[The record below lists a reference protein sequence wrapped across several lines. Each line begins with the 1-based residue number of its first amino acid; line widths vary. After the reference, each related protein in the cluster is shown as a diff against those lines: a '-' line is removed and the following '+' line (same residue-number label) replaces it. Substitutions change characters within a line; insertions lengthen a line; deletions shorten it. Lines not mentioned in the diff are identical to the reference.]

1 MTHIVVASRETVATD
16 YLHST
21 YQSTGLD
28 GDVLI
33 GDIKAKNIHTTLI
46 GIISFSSSHSSSCKK
61 KGYFLK
67 KFSPFFS
74 SFQNVWVRT
83 NKIIQTS
90 DLYAKVTIDWDKST
104 DARIECCVD
113 EYMDDVSAFHNE
125 QHIINMLATS
135 HWSNKI
141 NKIIIKC
148 GEYDVCNTRTD
159 FTDILSYSIDP
170 PGCVDI
176 DDAIHYKQLNNAHHE
191 IGIHIAD
198 VTSYFPLNSVVWK
211 EMSNRVETVYY
222 PNAIHMYPPEF
233 STQIASLIEGKISR
247 SFSLIVTVDN
257 TYNIVRTKFC
267 RGLVKVKNMTY
278 DNANISNDI
287 NVKQLFNIAN
297 ELRKTL
303 LGKECVDSHELVE
316 TFMILANNE
325 AAKFIVKSD
334 LYKLNKLIGLIRV
347 QDGVNMT
354 QLPQGLLSDDIY
366 ERVKHLRAQ
375 RAMYKY
381 YSENTSNRHSGLNLD
396 MYTHFTSPIRR
407 YADVL
412 VHQTINAIIESSVDL
427 LPIISV
433 ETIFK
438 LNHYKNYYKK
448 CIIYNNEIELVSN
461 MKNSFEDME
470 CTIVDIYDNKCRVL
484 AEINGK
490 NFIFDV
496 DIFYKKIT
504 KAINT
509 EYTTTSI
516 TLSTDDSSQIITLT
530 IGSTVTIRVCYIPL
544 KLKKIKSYITVPDI
558 YDSLFI

>member
-1 MTHIVVASRETVATD
+1 MTHIVVASRETFTTD
-16 YLHST
+16 YLNSK
-21 YQSTGLD
+21 YQSKGLD

-33 GDIKAKNIHTTLI
+33 DKIRKKNIHTTLI
-46 GIISFSSSHSSSCKK
+46 GIINFSSSHSSSCKK
-61 KGYFLK
+61 KGFFLK
-67 KFSPFFS
+67 TFSPFFS

-83 NKIIQTS
+83 DKIIQTS
-90 DLYAKVTIDWDKST
+90 DLYAQVTIDWDKST

-113 EYMDDVSAFHNE
+113 EYMNNVSEFNNE
-125 QHIINMLATS
+125 PRIINMLATS

-148 GEYDVCNTRTD
+148 GEYDECKNRTD
-159 FTDILSYSIDP
+159 FTDVLAYSIDP

-176 DDAIHYKQLNNAHHE
+176 DDALHYKKLNNTHHE

-222 PNAIHMYPPEF
+222 PSAIHMYPPEF
-233 STQIASLIEGKISR
+233 STQIASLIEGKKSR

-257 TYNIVRTKFC
+257 NYNIVNTKFC

-278 DNANISNDI
+278 DNANISVDPNI
-287 NVKQLFNIAN
+287 KQLFNIAR

-303 LGKECVDSHELVE
+303 LGKECIDSHELVE

-334 LYKLNKLIGLIRV
+334 LYKLNKLIGLIRI
-347 QDGVNMT
+347 QDSDNMI
-354 QLPQGLLSDDIY
+354 QLPQGLLNDNVY
-366 ERVKHLRAQ
+366 ERVKHLRVQ

-381 YSENTSNRHSGLNLD
+381 YSKDASNRHFGLNLD
-396 MYTHFTSPIRR
+396 IYTHFTSPIRR
-407 YADVL
+407 YSDIL
-412 VHQTINAIIESSVDL
+412 VHQTINAIIESNVDL
-427 LPIISV
+427 LPVITI

-438 LNHYKNYYKK
+438 LNYYKNYYKK
-448 CIIYNNEIELVSN
+448 CIIYNNEIELASN

-484 AEINGK
+484 AESYGK
-490 NFIFDV
+490 KFIFDV
-496 DIFYKKIT
+496 DIFYKKIAN
-504 KAINT
+504 AINT

-516 TLSTDDSSQIITLT
+516 TLSTEHSSQIISLT
-530 IGSTVTIRVCYIPL
+530 IGSNVTIRVCYIPL
-544 KLKKIKSYITVPDI
+544 KLKKIKSYIIVPDI